1 MDESAEWLGEVA
13 KRLKTEREQGAAQHP
28 EETTVRGL
36 VNRFGF
42 ERRGSWINGHIHN
55 ILDQFELETIPDFS
69 TVWLDSR
76 IAIRLDSS
84 KFPATSSNELADAT
98 QRIGSMPTANLNAGD
113 ESRLVSVPPDKPLST
128 ATTIMQ
134 LSEFSQLPVMPNGNK
149 RIVRG
154 IISWKSI
161 GARLTLGA
169 ECGLVQDCME
179 NPAQI
184 LPITTPLVEA
194 MSIVT
199 KHGYVLVKKEDE
211 TISGIIT
218 ASDLAS
224 QFETSAVPF
233 ILTGEIEGHLRRLIH
248 GKFTLDEMRETA
260 KGTQGGKPIAGA
272 SDLTLTG
279 YHALLGKPEHWER
292 LQINVDRDQ
301 FRAHLEIVRD
311 IRNNLMHFNPDG
323 LSSEEIAALRNLARF
338 FEDLVRFGA
347 M

>member
-1 MDESAEWLGEVA
+1 MDESAEWLGELA
-13 KRLKTEREQGAAQHP
+13 ERLKAEREHGAAQHP
-28 EETTVRGL
+28 EQTTVRGL

-55 ILDQFELETIPDFS
+55 LLDQFELETVPDFS
-69 TVWLDSR
+69 TVWLDSQ

-84 KFPATSSNELADAT
+84 KFPPTSSNELADAT
-98 QRIGSMPTANLNAGD
+98 QRIDSMPTANLNVGNKSQLA
-113 ESRLVSVPPDKPLST
+113 SVPPDKPLST

-134 LSEFSQLPVMPNGNK
+134 LRDFSQLPVMPNGNK
-149 RIVRG
+149 RTVKG

-161 GARLTLGA
+161 GARLTHGVK
-169 ECGLVQDCME
+169 CDLVQDCME
-179 NPAQI
+179 TPAQV
-184 LPITTPLVEA
+184 LPRTTPLVEA
-194 MSIVT
+194 MSEVT
-199 KHGYVLVKKEDE
+199 KHGYVLVKREDE
-211 TISGIIT
+211 TITGIIT
-218 ASDLAS
+218 ASDLAT

-260 KGTQGGKPIAGA
+260 KGTQGGKPIEGA
-272 SDLTLTG
+272 SDLSLTG
-279 YHALLGKPEHWER
+279 YHALLGKDEHWDR

-301 FRAHLEIVRD
+301 FRTHLESVRD

-323 LSSEEIAALRNLARF
+323 LSLEEIATLRNLARF
-338 FEDLVRFGA
+338 FEDLVQFGA

>member
-1 MDESAEWLGEVA
+1 MDAITEWLAGIA
-13 KRLKTEREQGAAQHP
+13 HRLKAEREQGAAQQP
-28 EETTVRGL
+28 EQTTVRGL
-36 VNRFGF
+36 VNRFGY

-55 ILDQFELETIPDFS
+55 VLDQFELETVPDFS
-69 TVWLDSR
+69 TVWLDAR

-84 KFPATSSNELADAT
+84 TFPETSSSELADAT
-98 QRIGSMPTANLNAGD
+98 QRIGSMPTANLNAGN

-134 LSEFSQLPVMPNGNK
+134 LNEFSQLPVMPNGNK
-149 RIVRG
+149 RDVRG

-161 GARLTLGA
+161 GARLALSTK
-169 ECGLVQDCME
+169 CYSVQDCME
-179 NPAQI
+179 KPAQI

-194 MSIVT
+194 MSTVT
-199 KHGYVLVKKEDE
+199 KHGYVLVRGEDRA
-211 TISGIIT
+211 ISGIVT

-248 GKFTLDEMRETA
+248 GKFTLDEMRETT
-260 KGTQGGKPIAGA
+260 KGTQGGKPIEGA
-272 SDLTLTG
+272 SDLTLAG
-279 YHALLGKPEHWER
+279 YHSLLGKTEHWER
-292 LQINVDRDQ
+292 LALNVDQDQ
-301 FRAHLEIVRD
+301 FRAHLDRVRS

-323 LSSEEIAALRNLARF
+323 LSPGDIATLRNLAHF
-338 FEDLVRFGA
+338 FEELVRFGA